1 VPKNKLAELV
11 AAAKRKDNT
20 AISVLYEQTH
30 NRIYF
35 TTLMIVKNEQ
45 DALDI
50 MQETYIS
57 AFRKLN
63 SLKNPEAFEGWLQ
76 TIARNKCQN
85 FLKKHKE
92 LLVNQEQEYLF
103 EQIEDTSEEF
113 LPVEAIENKEMQEII
128 LESIKALPV
137 KLSQTVLYYYF
148 DEMTTTE
155 IASVMSCPTSTVSRR
170 LAAARDRIKKELI
183 EKRRLFT
190 IMPLPVLTHI
200 FKQTIKEN
208 TKWTASAQQSA
219 TCLEGIITGVHLST
233 ATIIATGA
241 KKLLFTTA
249 GKSVALST
257 MVIAVGTIAVVFLL
271 SEQDSPYEPAE
282 ISQTTVSTVSYESEV
297 NPVINYSSEATET
310 FAQTTYTDASTNTE
324 STSSPQ
330 VTEPQNFTEITTPV
344 TSALVTT
351 TAPPETTTMPPTT
364 TTELLTRVNG
374 VLIKNLNVLD
384 ETYSDLWSIKY
395 GFSESN
401 LIFSDRDFTFV
412 TLPDSF
418 TNLERIQLAC
428 DSKFL
433 QTDVAK
439 FTAGD
444 DITVYIGMD
453 SRVVAKGLPTWTDS
467 WTPEGSRAFLSNDV
481 TFIFYKKDFAKG
493 EEVTL
498 GTNGD
503 PISVIMYTV
512 FVSPKN

>member
-1 VPKNKLAELV
+1 MPKNKLAELV

-57 AFRKLN
+57 AFRKLS

-76 TIARNKCQN
+76 TIARNKCRN

-92 LLVNQEQEYLF
+92 LLVDEEQEYLF

-113 LPVEAIENKEMQEII
+113 LPAEALESKEMQEII

-137 KLSQTVLYYYF
+137 KLSKTVLYYYF

-155 IASVMSCPTSTVSRR
+155 IASAMSCPTSTVSRR
-170 LAAARDRIKKELI
+170 LAAARDRIKEELI

-208 TKWTASAQQSA
+208 TKWMASAQQSA

-233 ATIIATGA
+233 SAIISAGV
-241 KKLLFTTA
+241 KKLLSTTA
-249 GKSVALST
+249 GKTIAIGTSVIITS
-257 MVIAVGTIAVVFLL
+257 TIAVVFLL
-271 SEQDSPYEPAE
+271 PEQDSPYGTAE
-282 ISQTTVSTVSYESEV
+282 ISQTTVSTESFESDV
-297 NPVINYSSEATET
+297 NPVDTYSSEVTET
-310 FAQTTYTDASTNTE
+310 YVQTNDTDVISNTE
-324 STSSPQ
+324 LTSFPQ
-330 VTEPQNFTEITTPV
+330 VTESQNNIEITTPV
-344 TSALVTT
+344 TSALATT
-351 TAPPETTTMPPTT
+351 TAPPVTTVTPTI
-364 TTELLTRVNG
+364 TEPLTRVNG
-374 VLIKNLNVLD
+374 ILIKNLNILD

-401 LIFSDRDFTFV
+401 LIFSDRNFTFV

-444 DITVYIGMD
+444 DITVYIAMD
-453 SRVVAKGLPTWTDS
+453 SRVVAKGIPAWMNS
-467 WTPEGSRAFLSNDV
+467 WTTESHTAFLSNDV
-481 TFIFYKKDFAKG
+481 TFNFYKKDFAKG

-498 GTNGD
+498 GTNGE
-503 PISVIMYTV
+503 PSSVIMYTV